1 MNKRDREQLRSS
13 ISKNLVQGQAASS
26 PTKELLRQ
34 YAPLEGILTTP
45 CPDASP
51 RSVPPAP
58 VEKTMAPRATVAQ
71 NDHSPWHDATEA
83 RGATLASPATVA
95 RYAMV
100 PGELRVPNT
109 INFSLFPTL
118 NPFARAVYYQLFLL
132 SHGFRHDTC
141 VVGLAKLARSVLM
154 SRRKVQDTIV
164 YLEKR
169 GLIKRLQ
176 AILRGPS
183 KGNIYQVPLPFTST
197 APGGA
202 NVVDDATMAPHAMVA
217 PPAKVA
223 PRTTVAPYATNKD
236 DDDDIKENHHQRP
249 EKAETG
255 SDPVENHSR
264 AAAPRERQEPAR
276 EHFALV
282 CAAYE
287 KATGNRWNKADSEA
301 YYENG
306 IEKLPVEKAIS
317 ALEAVARRTPAKIN
331 SFNYFVRELV
341 SLRKPSNRAWQK
353 KQLEKIV
360 RRIRDSTVGR
370 ADYSWTDFVEDVK
383 CACAREA
390 VLFDHDIFNELVG

>member
-1 MNKRDREQLRSS
+1 MNKRDREQLRAS
-13 ISKNLVQGQAASS
+13 ISKDLIQGQAAPS

-45 CPDASP
+45 CSDALP
-51 RSVPPAP
+51 RSVPPAS
-58 VEKTMAPRATVAQ
+58 VEKTMAPRASVAR

-83 RGATLASPATVA
+83 RGATLASPASVA
-95 RYAMV
+95 QYAMV

-109 INFSLFPTL
+109 INFRLFPTL
-118 NPFARAVYYQLFLL
+118 NPFAKAVYYQLFLL

-197 APGGA
+197 APGA
-202 NVVDDATMAPHAMVA
+202 NVADDATMAPHAMVA
-217 PPAKVA
+217 PPAKAA

-360 RRIRDSTVGR
+360 RRIRDSTVGS
-370 ADYSWTDFVEDVK
+370 ANSSWTDFVEDVK

-390 VLFDHDIFNELVG
+390 VPFDHDVFNELVN

>member
-1 MNKRDREQLRSS
+1 MNKRDREQLRVS
-13 ISKNLVQGQAASS
+13 IAKDLVQGQGEHS
-26 PTKELLRQ
+26 PTKELLKQ
-34 YAPLEGILTTP
+34 YAPLEGIITTP
-45 CPDASP
+45 ARDVSP
-51 RSVPPAP
+51 RPGHATP
-58 VEKTMAPRATVAQ
+58 VENSLAPHATVA
-71 NDHSPWHDATEA
+71 
-83 RGATLASPATVA
+83 LPATVERPA
-95 RYAMV
+95 TV
-100 PGELRVPNT
+100 KGELRVPNT
-109 INFSLFPTL
+109 INFRLFPTL
-118 NPFARAVYYQLFLL
+118 EPFAKAVYYQLFLL
-132 SHGFRHDTC
+132 SHGFRRDMC
-141 VVGLAKLARSVLM
+141 VVGLAKLAKSVLM
-154 SRRKVQDTIV
+154 SQRKVQDTIV

-183 KGNIYQVPLPFTST
+183 KGNVYQVPLPFTST
-197 APGGA
+197 APGA
-202 NVVDDATMAPHAMVA
+202 NVVDDTTMARHAMVA

-236 DDDDIKENHHQRP
+236 DDDDDEIKR
-249 EKAETG
+249 KSSSKGRKFETG

-353 KQLEKIV
+353 KQLEKVV
-360 RRIRDSTVGR
+360 RRIRDNTVGC
-370 ADYSWTDFVEDVK
+370 ADYSRTDFTEDVK
-383 CACAREA
+383 CACAREGIP
-390 VLFDHDIFNELVG
+390 FDHDIFNELVS

>member
-13 ISKNLVQGQAASS
+13 ISKDLVRGQAASS

-58 VEKTMAPRATVAQ
+58 
-71 NDHSPWHDATEA
+71 
-83 RGATLASPATVA
+83 
-95 RYAMV
+95 
-100 PGELRVPNT
+100 
-109 INFSLFPTL
+109 
-118 NPFARAVYYQLFLL
+118 
-132 SHGFRHDTC
+132 
-141 VVGLAKLARSVLM
+141 
-154 SRRKVQDTIV
+154 
-164 YLEKR
+164 
-169 GLIKRLQ
+169 
-176 AILRGPS
+176 
-183 KGNIYQVPLPFTST
+183 
-197 APGGA
+197 
-202 NVVDDATMAPHAMVA
+202 
-217 PPAKVA
+217 
-223 PRTTVAPYATNKD
+223 
-236 DDDDIKENHHQRP
+236 DIKENHHQRP

-360 RRIRDSTVGR
+360 RRIRDSTVGS
-370 ADYSWTDFVEDVK
+370 ANSSWTDFVEDVK

-390 VLFDHDIFNELVG
+390 VPFDHDVFNELVT